1 MKELGGT
8 GGRGFFQSKD
18 VRKKL
23 SEDENKQGRREEEV
37 RPVSVPVCRK
47 YGMIMRLQRAWQT
60 PNQSI

>member
-23 SEDENKQGRREEEV
+23 SEDENKQGKREEEV
-37 RPVSVPVCRK
+37 RLLNIPVYEKIWNAYEVAADLAES
-47 YGMIMRLQRAWQT
+47 
-60 PNQSI
+60 

>member
-23 SEDENKQGRREEEV
+23 SEDENKQGKREEEV
-37 RPVSVPVCRK
+37 RLLNLPLYEK
-47 YGMIMRLQRAWQT
+47 YGLIMRLQRAWQT